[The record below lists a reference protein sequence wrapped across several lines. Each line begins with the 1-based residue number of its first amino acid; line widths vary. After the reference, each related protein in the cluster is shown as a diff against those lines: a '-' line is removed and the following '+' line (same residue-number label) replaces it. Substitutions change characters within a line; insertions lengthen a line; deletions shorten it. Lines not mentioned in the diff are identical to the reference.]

1 VAHRRDRQLQANGDV
16 LDFSITFPGEQSV
29 HSSGAGDGV
38 ITINYEYVVRHEA
51 DDRAVAILRKLQQL
65 EYQPILGSS
74 SHRWTRKAGMSATP
88 VTPPSAC
95 SPAWRLAADPVMI
108 ETRCAA
114 PRRARL
120 LTRTTDIAAVE
131 HETGVEFMLPI
142 VGSVVAA
149 DAYDLIRWALN
160 RWLEQRKAARAH
172 GQAKAPTFLE
182 IERTR
187 RDADGQIL
195 QSETVR
201 LRGPVADADLRNL
214 LERLS
219 GG

>member
-1 VAHRRDRQLQANGDV
+1 
-16 LDFSITFPGEQSV
+16 
-29 HSSGAGDGV
+29 
-38 ITINYEYVVRHEA
+38 
-51 DDRAVAILRKLQQL
+51 
-65 EYQPILGSS
+65 
-74 SHRWTRKAGMSATP
+74 M
-88 VTPPSAC
+88 
-95 SPAWRLAADPVMI
+95 
-108 ETRCAA
+108 
-114 PRRARL
+114 
-120 LTRTTDIAAVE
+120 VE

-149 DAYDLIRWALN
+149 GVYDLIRWALN

-201 LRGPVADADLRNL
+201 LRAPVADADLRNL
-214 LERLS
+214 VERLS
-219 GG
+219 GD